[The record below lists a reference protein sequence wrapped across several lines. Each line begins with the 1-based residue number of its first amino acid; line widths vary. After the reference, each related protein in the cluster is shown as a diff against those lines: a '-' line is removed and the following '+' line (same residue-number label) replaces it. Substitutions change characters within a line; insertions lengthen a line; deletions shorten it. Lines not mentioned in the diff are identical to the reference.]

1 MTFRIFVLH
10 FDKFNFT
17 NSINTKKMA
26 LEIEGKLFRKF
37 DTMQIKADFSKRE
50 FVIETTEQ
58 YSQKV
63 KFELT
68 KDKCALLDNYN
79 EGDNI
84 KVHFNLRGSEW
95 QGKFLVNLQ
104 AWKLEK
110 PGEQSNNNSYSSSN
124 NSGNF
129 TKVPPPPKEPI
140 ITTEPED
147 DLPF

>member
-1 MTFRIFVLH
+1 
-10 FDKFNFT
+10 
-17 NSINTKKMA
+17 MA
-26 LEIEGKLFRKF
+26 LEIEGRLFKKF

-50 FVIETTEQ
+50 FVIETIET

-110 PGEQSNNNSYSSSN
+110 PGEQSNNNYSGSN

>member
-1 MTFRIFVLH
+1 MTFRIFVVH
-10 FDKFNFT
+10 SGKFNF
-17 NSINTKKMA
+17 NNNKYLKKMA
-26 LEIEGKLFRKF
+26 LEIEGKLYRKF

-50 FVIETTEQ
+50 FVIETNEQ

-68 KDKCALLDNYN
+68 KEKCALLDNYK
-79 EGDNI
+79 EGDSI

-104 AWKLEK
+104 AWKLDK
-110 PGEQSNNNSYSSSN
+110 PGDS
-124 NSGNF
+124 NSGNNTNNYTGNLPSF
-129 TKVPPPPKEPI
+129 TKTPPPPKDPI
-140 ITTEPED
+140 EGED

>member
-1 MTFRIFVLH
+1 
-10 FDKFNFT
+10 
-17 NSINTKKMA
+17 MA

-140 ITTEPED
+140 VTTEPED